1 MKHSWKHSAF
11 LLHLFFWGY
20 IAPSFV
26 QVNHGIKVPK
36 GQSVFLSEE
45 DLQFNIPKEKDSC
58 KVEVVM
64 NEPITQRVGKLTPQV
79 FDCHFLA
86 NEVKYTHNGC
96 PILDEDQVM
105 LRLYRFT
112 ETETFTETFN
122 LKVRLLDSDCNI
134 IHLGSTPLEVPEFYG
149 LSNAIDKNVLTFAY
163 DTVMNL
169 DCTVRVA
176 TQETLLPAYGQIVVG
191 QLPREQVRGNQPHSF
206 LRIRKKSKLG
216 LEPGQ
221 GDLKEVRTFKV
232 NCEEFLRMGLR
243 YHHLSPP
250 SPDVDYITISLELV
264 DSRSK
269 NVHKTENAWIPVR
282 IRNAFSNQP
291 PKASFIAMFI
301 LEVDQFI
308 LTPLTTRT
316 LDGED
321 SESPKAQ
328 LVFNITKPP
337 PQGFITHLADHTKS
351 ITSFTWTDLNELLIA
366 YQPPNCSHTERRN
379 YEVEFEVHDL
389 YFRNSAPIMMHIS
402 IRTADTNAPR
412 ISWNMGLDLL
422 EGQSRP
428 ITWEQFQVVDN
439 DDLTAVRLVTVDGLQ
454 HGRLTVRGGKGFMF
468 TVNDIKS
475 GVVRYHHDDSD
486 STSDFVVFRVFD
498 GRHST
503 RHKFPINILPKDDS
517 PPFLINNVIFEL
529 CEDQEILIEK
539 FMLQASDMDSSDDHI
554 LFKIIKSPQAGEIM
568 KRTAPELTGYPIT
581 RFLQRDLFNAM
592 IYYRHL
598 GGEVFED
605 SFEFILSDSHD
616 PPNFSEPQVVIVQIT
631 PVDDQLPKEAPG
643 VVRHLIVKETE
654 IAYLTKNQ
662 LHFTDAESPD
672 REIIYTITTPP
683 FFTSILGMSDAGK
696 LFLTDSMKKL
706 IKESS
711 VPMLRSFTQH
721 AVNYLKV
728 AYMPPMQDI
737 GPDPL
742 HLQFLF
748 SVSNQHG
755 GTLIGFCF
763 NITILPVDN
772 QAPEI
777 LTKQLKVKEG
787 GKGQITVDH
796 VLVTDVDTKEDHIRV
811 MLQKKPVHGV
821 VEMDGVPMI
830 EGNMFTL
837 EDLRQFKI
845 RYNHD
850 DSETMHDD
858 VIFSAMDGSNSA
870 ESVLEI
876 KVLPVND
883 EPPAMKPGL
892 NSILYCLEG
901 EEVTITAENLYAT
914 DIDSDDEKLMFMIA
928 RQPFNGVVQKGSQI
942 VDHFSQADII
952 AGTVTYIHTG
962 GEVGLA
968 PCFDTITFVISDW
981 DGSTLEGCCYKESLP
996 PPLPMHESLPVY
1008 DLNITVLP
1016 INNQPPRIIIGET
1029 FIVDEGSSAAITIDH
1044 LCAGDPD
1051 TAIDELTFVLWSPPQ
1066 FGYIE
1071 NTLPSPGYEKSNMGI
1086 SIDSFDLK
1094 HMKDLHI
1101 NYVQSRHQQMEPTA
1115 DQFMLYVT
1123 DGKHQSL
1130 EVPFYVIIRPT
1141 NDEIPSF
1148 LARNITVS
1156 EGQMRELDPSI
1167 INVVDLDVPPDNL
1180 MFTISQEPYHGRI
1193 MNGMYG
1199 NDDVQHKRLT
1209 HSHDKLPVYDF
1220 TMDQLKHGMKLMYMH
1235 DDSETVADSFTIQLS
1250 DGKHKV
1256 HKVIS
1261 VVILPLND
1269 EQPLLSRNNGLKVE
1283 IGDSR
1288 IISSVVLEAEDKDS
1302 PRQHVYY
1309 VIENAPNQ
1317 GVLQLKEGR
1326 DWLPL
1331 HLGMNCSQD
1340 DIDMNRLRYVHTGS
1354 IGSKGQDSF
1363 HFRLSDG
1370 DNRSSVHRFQI
1381 SIQNIEKGEIVI
1393 LLKPL
1398 TIIKGDRGT
1407 LTTAVLLASDGTN
1420 KPEELLYV
1428 ITVPP
1433 KYGQVEYINYPG
1445 VAITSFSQMDVAAQT
1460 VSYTHK
1466 SKAAATRD
1474 SLRFIVSNGL
1484 STRNGSLEIIIE
1496 NIDRIL
1502 PTLSNNK
1509 GIRLVEGSMKSIS
1522 PEVLQLS
1529 DPDTP
1534 PQNLTYIIAQHP
1546 QFGQLYRKGIVLRQ
1560 HNFTQLDVDNMDV
1573 AYKHDGGDS
1582 QIDRFTFIVTDMTN
1596 HGFLVNGK
1604 LHTEPSV
1611 FTIEVDHVD
1620 KAAPRIVYLQCPSKV
1635 EVLKNSKYGIYISS
1649 QDLKASDSNSKD
1661 EELIFHILR
1670 APHFG
1675 YLENVTTGGFIRDKF
1690 TQKDLNSKS
1699 IIYIIRSSSEVTSD
1713 SLEFQVSDSTG
1724 NTAVPQILD
1733 LKWSHI
1739 EMVESEYQVC
1749 EDVGLF
1755 SVKVMRTG
1763 YSMDSSFIGI
1773 KVNSISAS
1781 VGKDFTHSSANLIQF
1796 DPGVSVKNWNIVIIN
1811 DGLEENEE
1819 TFEVL
1824 LASPVNA
1831 VLGVKTKT
1839 LIKIIDARGDCCSLT
1854 ASNDR
1859 SEDNPPVKVLRGR
1872 LTSGS
1877 TALSNLKS
1885 DPSQVEEMP
1894 ITNLHEEVEQS
1905 QGDVPQ
1911 EFPQKSLPKKKLRVT
1926 GNGKMIH
1933 PSSTFRN
1940 GTDLIFMYHGLISLK
1955 VEDDHTPSMSNKRA
1969 KILVTSR
1976 GQQHFPGKIEL
1987 PQSDKVMAVP
1997 ASLHLPGKQELS
2009 AKKCPFGW
2017 TYHDNRCYYLNTKHK
2032 ATWTGA
2038 ARACKE
2044 MHHGNLVSVI
2054 SKQDMEW
2061 LWDFSGRRPFW
2072 IGLNDR
2078 ISPGKWDWAGGEQV
2092 SFTNWKQ
2099 GPPPASR
2106 KKGKNCVLVR
2116 RRGKWQVKNC
2126 KRGKPHYYMCS
2137 VR

>member
-1474 SLRFIVSNGL
+1474 SLR
-1484 STRNGSLEIIIE
+1484 
-1496 NIDRIL
+1496 
-1502 PTLSNNK
+1502 
-1509 GIRLVEGSMKSIS
+1509 
-1522 PEVLQLS
+1522 
-1529 DPDTP
+1529 
-1534 PQNLTYIIAQHP
+1534 
-1546 QFGQLYRKGIVLRQ
+1546 
-1560 HNFTQLDVDNMDV
+1560 
-1573 AYKHDGGDS
+1573 
-1582 QIDRFTFIVTDMTN
+1582 
-1596 HGFLVNGK
+1596 
-1604 LHTEPSV
+1604 
-1611 FTIEVDHVD
+1611 
-1620 KAAPRIVYLQCPSKV
+1620 
-1635 EVLKNSKYGIYISS
+1635 
-1649 QDLKASDSNSKD
+1649 
-1661 EELIFHILR
+1661 
-1670 APHFG
+1670 
-1675 YLENVTTGGFIRDKF
+1675 
-1690 TQKDLNSKS
+1690 
-1699 IIYIIRSSSEVTSD
+1699 
-1713 SLEFQVSDSTG
+1713 
-1724 NTAVPQILD
+1724 
-1733 LKWSHI
+1733 W
-1739 EMVESEYQVC
+1739 
-1749 EDVGLF
+1749 
-1755 SVKVMRTG
+1755 
-1763 YSMDSSFIGI
+1763 
-1773 KVNSISAS
+1773 
-1781 VGKDFTHSSANLIQF
+1781 
-1796 DPGVSVKNWNIVIIN
+1796 
-1811 DGLEENEE
+1811 
-1819 TFEVL
+1819 
-1824 LASPVNA
+1824 
-1831 VLGVKTKT
+1831 
-1839 LIKIIDARGDCCSLT
+1839 
-1854 ASNDR
+1854 
-1859 SEDNPPVKVLRGR
+1859 
-1872 LTSGS
+1872 
-1877 TALSNLKS
+1877 
-1885 DPSQVEEMP
+1885 
-1894 ITNLHEEVEQS
+1894 
-1905 QGDVPQ
+1905 
-1911 EFPQKSLPKKKLRVT
+1911 
-1926 GNGKMIH
+1926 
-1933 PSSTFRN
+1933 
-1940 GTDLIFMYHGLISLK
+1940 
-1955 VEDDHTPSMSNKRA
+1955 
-1969 KILVTSR
+1969 
-1976 GQQHFPGKIEL
+1976 
-1987 PQSDKVMAVP
+1987 
-1997 ASLHLPGKQELS
+1997 
-2009 AKKCPFGW
+2009 
-2017 TYHDNRCYYLNTKHK
+2017 
-2032 ATWTGA
+2032 
-2038 ARACKE
+2038 
-2044 MHHGNLVSVI
+2044 
-2054 SKQDMEW
+2054 
-2061 LWDFSGRRPFW
+2061 
-2072 IGLNDR
+2072 
-2078 ISPGKWDWAGGEQV
+2078 
-2092 SFTNWKQ
+2092 
-2099 GPPPASR
+2099 
-2106 KKGKNCVLVR
+2106 
-2116 RRGKWQVKNC
+2116 
-2126 KRGKPHYYMCS
+2126 
-2137 VR
+2137 

>member
-1 MKHSWKHSAF
+1 MKHYWKQPAF
-11 LLHLFFWGY
+11 LLHLFLWRCT
-20 IAPSFV
+20 APSFV
-26 QVNHGIKVPK
+26 QVNRGITVAK

-45 DLQFNIPKEKDSC
+45 DLRFNIPKEKDSC

-86 NEVKYTHNGC
+86 NEVKYAHNGC

-112 ETETFTETFN
+112 ETETFTETFILN
-122 LKVRLLDSDCNI
+122 VRLLDSDCNI
-134 IHLGSTPLEVPEFYG
+134 IQLGSTPLEVTEFYG
-149 LSNAIDKNVLTFAY
+149 LSNTIDKNVLTFVY
-163 DTVMNL
+163 DMAMNL

-176 TQETLLPAYGQIVVG
+176 TQETLLPAYGQLVMG
-191 QLPREQVRGNQPHSF
+191 QLPKGQARGDQPHSF
-206 LRIRKKSKLG
+206 LRIRKKSKWR
-216 LEPGQ
+216 LEPSHD
-221 GDLKEVRTFKV
+221 DLMEVRTFKV
-232 NCEEFLRMGLR
+232 TCEEFLIMGLH

-308 LTPLTTRT
+308 LTPITTRT

-337 PQGFITHLADHTKS
+337 PQGFITHLSDHTKS

-366 YQPPNCSHTERRN
+366 FQPPNCSHTERRN
-379 YEVEFEVHDL
+379 YEVEFEVYDV
-389 YFRNSAPIMMHIS
+389 YFRNSAPILVHIS

-412 ISWNMGLDLL
+412 VSWNMGLDLL

-439 DDLTAVRLVTVDGLQ
+439 DDLTAVRLITVDGLQ

-468 TVNDIKS
+468 TVNDIKA

-486 STSDFVVFRVFD
+486 STNDFIVFRIFD
-498 GRHST
+498 GQHST

-517 PPFLINNVIFEL
+517 APFLINNVIFEL
-529 CEDQEILIEK
+529 CENQIILIEK
-539 FMLQASDMDSSDDHI
+539 FMLQASDMDSSDDYI
-554 LFKIIKSPQAGEIM
+554 LFQIIKTPQAGEIM

-592 IYYRHL
+592 IYYRHF

-616 PPNFSEPQVVIVQIT
+616 PPNLSEPQTIIVHIT

-643 VVRHLIVKETE
+643 VVRYLVVKETE

-662 LHFTDAESPD
+662 LHFTDTESPD

-683 FFTSILGMSDAGK
+683 FFTSISGLSDAGK

-706 IKESS
+706 MKESS

-728 AYMPPMQDI
+728 AYLPPIQDI
-737 GPDPL
+737 GPDPQ

-748 SVSNQHG
+748 SVTNQHG
-755 GTLIGFCF
+755 GTLIDFCF
-763 NITILPVDN
+763 NITVLPVDN

-777 LTKQLKVKEG
+777 FTKQLNVEEG
-787 GKGQITVDH
+787 GTGQITVDH
-796 VLVTDVDTKEDHIRV
+796 MLVTDVDTKEDHIRV

-821 VEMDGVPMI
+821 VEVDGVSMI

-850 DSETMHDD
+850 DSETMHDE
-858 VIFSAMDGSNSA
+858 VIFSATDGSNSA
-870 ESVLEI
+870 ECVLEI

-883 EPPAMKPGL
+883 EPPVMKPGL
-892 NSILYCLEG
+892 NPMLYCLEG
-901 EEVTITAENLYAT
+901 EEVIITIENLYAT
-914 DIDSDDEKLMFMIA
+914 DMDSDDKKLMFMIA
-928 RQPFNGVVQKGSQI
+928 RQPVHGAVQKHNQI
-942 VDHFSQADII
+942 VDHFSQADVI
-952 AGTVTYIHTG
+952 AGIVTYVHAG

-981 DGSTLEGCCYKESLP
+981 DGGTVGGCCYEERLP
-996 PPLPMHESLPVY
+996 PPLPMHNSLPVY

-1029 FIVDEGSSAAITIDH
+1029 FVVDEGSSAAITIDH
-1044 LCAGDPD
+1044 LCAADPD
-1051 TAIDELTFVLWSPPQ
+1051 TAVDDLAFILWSPPQ

-1101 NYVQSRHQQMEPTA
+1101 NYVQSRHQRIEPTA

-1123 DGKHQSL
+1123 DGEHRST

-1167 INVVDLDVPPDNL
+1167 INVADLDVPPDSL
-1180 MFTISQEPYHGRI
+1180 MFTVSQQPYHGMI

-1199 NDDVQHKRLT
+1199 NDVLQYKRLIL
-1209 HSHDKLPVYDF
+1209 SHHELPVHDF
-1220 TMDQLKHGMKLMYMH
+1220 TMDQLKHGMKLMYLH
-1235 DDSETVADSFTIQLS
+1235 DDSETTTDSFTIQLS

-1261 VVILPLND
+1261 VTILPLND
-1269 EQPLLSRNNGLKVE
+1269 EQPLLSRNNELEVE
-1283 IGDSR
+1283 MGDSR
-1288 IISSVVLEAEDKDS
+1288 IISSVVLEAEDKDT
-1302 PRQHVYY
+1302 PREHVYY
-1309 VIENAPNQ
+1309 VMDSVPKQ
-1317 GVLQLKEGR
+1317 GVLQFKEGR
-1326 DWLPL
+1326 EWLPL
-1331 HLGMNCSQD
+1331 HPGMNCSQD
-1340 DIDMNRLRYVHTGS
+1340 DIDMNRLRYVHTGAV
-1354 IGSKGQDSF
+1354 GSKGQDSF

-1370 DNRSSVHRFQI
+1370 DNRSSVLRFQI
-1381 SIQNIEKGEIVI
+1381 SIQNIEKGEIAVF
-1393 LLKPL
+1393 LKPF
-1398 TIIKGDRGT
+1398 TIVKGDRGT

-1428 ITVPP
+1428 IIVPP

-1502 PTLSNNK
+1502 PTLLNNK
-1509 GIRLVEGSMKSIS
+1509 GIRLVEGSMMSIS

-1529 DPDTP
+1529 DADTP
-1534 PQNLTYIIAQHP
+1534 SQNLTYIIAQHP
-1546 QFGQLYRKGIVLRQ
+1546 QYGQLYRKGAVLHQ
-1560 HNFTQLDVDNMDV
+1560 HNFTQLDIDNMDI
-1573 AYKHDGGDS
+1573 AYRHGGGDS
-1582 QIDRFTFIVTDMTN
+1582 QIDRFTFIVTDMSN

-1604 LHTEPSV
+1604 LQTEPSV

-1620 KAAPRIVYLQCPSKV
+1620 KAAPRILYLQCPSKV
-1635 EVLKNSKYGIYISS
+1635 EVLKNRQYGIYISS
-1649 QDLKASDSNSKD
+1649 RDLKASDSDSKD
-1661 EELIFHILR
+1661 EELTFHILR
-1670 APHFG
+1670 VPHFG
-1675 YLENVTTGGFIRDKF
+1675 YLENVTTGGFIRNKF

-1699 IIYIIRSSSEVTSD
+1699 IIYIIRSSSGVTSD

-1724 NTAVPQILD
+1724 NSAIPQILD
-1733 LKWSHI
+1733 LRWSRI

-1755 SVKVMRTG
+1755 SVKVLRTG

-1796 DPGVSVKNWNIVIIN
+1796 DPGVSVKNWNIVITN
-1811 DGLEENEE
+1811 DRLEENEE

-1831 VLGVKTKT
+1831 VLGAKTKT
-1839 LIKIIDARGDCCSLT
+1839 LIKIIDVRGDRCSLT
-1854 ASNDR
+1854 ITNDR
-1859 SEDNPPVKVLRGR
+1859 SEENPPVKVLREK
-1872 LTSGS
+1872 LTPGS
-1877 TALSNLKS
+1877 AALPNLQSN
-1885 DPSQVEEMP
+1885 PTQVEE
-1894 ITNLHEEVEQS
+1894 TDLHEEVKQPR
-1905 QGDVPQ
+1905 GDVSQ
-1911 EFPQKSLPKKKLRVT
+1911 EFPLKPLPKKKLRVI
-1926 GNGKMIH
+1926 GNGKMIS
-1933 PSSTFRN
+1933 PSSTIRN

-1955 VEDDHTPSMSNKRA
+1955 VEDDHIPSMSSKRA
-1969 KILVTSR
+1969 KVLVTSR
-1976 GQQHFPGKIEL
+1976 HQPNFPGKTGF
-1987 PQSDKVMAVP
+1987 SKTDKDMTVA
-1997 ASLHLPGKQELS
+1997 ASQHIPGKQEIS

-2017 TYHDNRCYYLNTKHK
+2017 TYHDNSCYYLNTKHK
-2032 ATWTGA
+2032 TTWTAA

-2044 MHHGNLVSVI
+2044 MYHGNLVSVI

-2078 ISPGKWDWAGGEQV
+2078 ISPGKWDWAGGENV
-2092 SFTNWKQ
+2092 SFTNWKR

-2126 KRGKPHYYMCS
+2126 KRGKPHFYMCS
-2137 VR
+2137 IR

>member
-1 MKHSWKHSAF
+1 MKHYRKQPVF
-11 LLHLFFWGY
+11 LLHLFLWRC
-20 IAPSFV
+20 IAPSFL
-26 QVNHGIKVPK
+26 QVNHGITVPK

-45 DLQFNIPKEKDSC
+45 DLKFNILKEKDSC

-64 NEPITQRVGKLTPQV
+64 NEPIMQRVGKLTPQV
-79 FDCHFLA
+79 FDCHFLP

-96 PILDEDQVM
+96 PILDVDQVM

-112 ETETFTETFN
+112 ETETFTETFILN
-122 LKVRLLDSDCNI
+122 IRLLDSDCNI
-134 IHLGSTPLEVPEFYG
+134 IQLGSTPLEVPEFYG
-149 LSNAIDKNVLTFAY
+149 LSNTIDKNVLTFDY
-163 DTVMNL
+163 DKAMNL

-176 TQETLLPAYGQIVVG
+176 TQETFLPAYGQLVTGELSKG
-191 QLPREQVRGNQPHSF
+191 QARGDQRHSF
-206 LRIRKKSKLG
+206 VRIKQKSKWRLG
-216 LEPGQ
+216 PSQ
-221 GDLKEVRTFKV
+221 DNLKEVHTFKM
-232 NCEEFLRMGLR
+232 NCEKFLIMGLR
-243 YHHLSPP
+243 YHHVSPP

-269 NVHKTENAWIPVR
+269 NVHKMENAWIPVR
-282 IRNAFSNQP
+282 IRNAFPNQP
-291 PKASFIAMFI
+291 PKASFIATFI

-308 LTPLTTRT
+308 LTPITTGT

-337 PQGFITHLADHTKS
+337 PQGYITHLSDHTKP

-366 YQPPNCSHTERRN
+366 FQPPNSSHTERRN
-379 YEVEFEVHDL
+379 YEVELEVHDI
-389 YFRNSAPIMMHIS
+389 YFRNSAPIMVYIS

-412 ISWNMGLDLL
+412 VSWNMGLDLL

-439 DDLTAVRLVTVDGLQ
+439 DDLSAVRLVTVDGLQ

-468 TVNDIKS
+468 TVNDIKA

-486 STSDFVVFRVFD
+486 TTNDFIVFRIFD
-498 GRHST
+498 GHHST

-539 FMLQASDMDSSDDHI
+539 FMLQASDMDSSDDYI
-554 LFKIIKSPQAGEIM
+554 LFKIIKSPQAGEIR
-568 KRTAPELTGYPIT
+568 KRIAPELTGYPIS
-581 RFLQRDLFNAM
+581 RFLQRDLVNAA

-616 PPNFSEPQVVIVQIT
+616 PPNYSDPQTVIVHIT
-631 PVDDQLPKEAPG
+631 PVDDQLPKETPE
-643 VVRHLIVKETE
+643 VVRHLVVKETE

-662 LHFTDAESPD
+662 LHFTDTESPD

-683 FFTSILGMSDAGK
+683 FFTSILGLSDAGK

-706 IKESS
+706 VKDST

-728 AYMPPMQDI
+728 AYMPLIQDI
-737 GPDPL
+737 GPDPQ

-755 GTLIGFCF
+755 GTLIGLCF
-763 NITILPVDN
+763 NITVLPVDN

-777 LTKQLKVKEG
+777 FTNQLNVEEG
-787 GKGQITVDH
+787 GTSQITVDH
-796 VLVTDVDTKEDHIRV
+796 MLVTDVDTKEDHIRV
-811 MLQKKPVHGV
+811 MLQKKPMHGE
-821 VEMDGVPMI
+821 VEVDGIPMI

-837 EDLRQFKI
+837 EDLRTFKV

-850 DSETMHDD
+850 DSEAMHDE
-858 VIFSAMDGSNSA
+858 VTFSATDGSNSA
-870 ESVLEI
+870 ECVLEI

-892 NSILYCLEG
+892 NPMLYCLEG
-901 EEVTITAENLYAT
+901 EKVIITAENLYAT
-914 DIDSDDEKLMFMIA
+914 DMDSDDETLLFMIA
-928 RQPFNGVVQKGSQI
+928 RQPFHGVVQKHSQI
-942 VDHFSQADII
+942 VDRFSQADVI
-952 AGTVTYIHTG
+952 AGMVTYTHTG
-962 GEVGLA
+962 GEVGLV

-981 DGSTLEGCCYKESLP
+981 DGGTAGGCCYEEPLL
-996 PPLPMHESLPVY
+996 PPLPMHDSLPVY
-1008 DLNITVLP
+1008 DLNITVMP
-1016 INNQPPRIIIGET
+1016 INNQPPRIIIGEM
-1029 FIVDEGSSAAITIDH
+1029 FVVDEGSSAAITVNH
-1044 LCAGDPD
+1044 LCASDAD
-1051 TAIDELTFVLWSPPQ
+1051 TAVDELTFVLWSPPQ

-1086 SIDSFDLK
+1086 SIGSFGLK

-1101 NYVQSRHQQMEPTA
+1101 NYVQSRHQRIEPTA

-1123 DGKHQSL
+1123 DGEHQSM

-1141 NDEIPSF
+1141 NDETPNF
-1148 LARNITVS
+1148 LARNITVT
-1156 EGQMRELDPSI
+1156 EGKMRELDPSI
-1167 INVVDLDVPPDNL
+1167 INVVDLDVPPDRL
-1180 MFTISQEPYHGRI
+1180 MFTVSQQPYHGMI
-1193 MNGMYG
+1193 MNGMYENG
-1199 NDDVQHKRLT
+1199 VVHYKRLIL
-1209 HSHDKLPVYDF
+1209 SHHELPVHDF
-1220 TMDQLKHGMKLMYMH
+1220 TMDQLMHGMKLMYVH
-1235 DDSETVADSFTIQLS
+1235 DDSETTADSFTIQLS

-1256 HKVIS
+1256 HKAIS
-1261 VVILPLND
+1261 VNVLPVND
-1269 EQPLLSRNNGLKVE
+1269 EQPLLNRNNGLEVE
-1283 IGDSR
+1283 MGESR
-1288 IISSVVLEAEDKDS
+1288 IISSVVLEAEDKDTA
-1302 PRQHVYY
+1302 REHVYY
-1309 VIENAPNQ
+1309 VMDSVPKQ

-1331 HLGMNCSQD
+1331 HAGMNCSQD
-1340 DIDMNRLRYVHTGS
+1340 DIDMNRLRYVHTGV

-1370 DNRSSVHRFQI
+1370 DNRSSVHRFHI
-1381 SIQNIEKGEIVI
+1381 SIHNMEKGEIAVF
-1393 LLKPL
+1393 LKPL
-1398 TIIKGDRGT
+1398 TIVKGDRGT
-1407 LTTAVLLASDGTN
+1407 LTTAILLATDGTN

-1433 KYGQVEYINYPG
+1433 NYGQVEYVNYPG
-1445 VAITSFSQMDVAAQT
+1445 VIITSFSQMDVAAQT
-1460 VSYTHK
+1460 VSYTHN

-1474 SLRFIVSNGL
+1474 SFRFIVSNGL

-1496 NIDRIL
+1496 NTDRIL
-1502 PTLSNNK
+1502 PTLSKNK
-1509 GIRLVEGSMKSIS
+1509 GIRLVEGSMMSIC

-1534 PQNLTYIIAQHP
+1534 SQNLTYIIAQHP
-1546 QFGQLYRKGIVLRQ
+1546 QYGQLYHKGVVLHQR
-1560 HNFTQLDVDNMDV
+1560 NFTQLDVDNMDV
-1573 AYKHDGGDS
+1573 AYKHGGGDS
-1582 QIDRFTFIVTDMTN
+1582 QIDRFTFIVTDMSN

-1604 LHTEPSV
+1604 LQTEPAI
-1611 FTIEVDHVD
+1611 FTIEVNHVD
-1620 KAAPRIVYLQCPSKV
+1620 KAAPIIVYLQCPSKV
-1635 EVLKNSKYGIYISS
+1635 EVLKNGQYGIYISS
-1649 QDLKASDSNSKD
+1649 RDLKASDTDSKD

-1670 APHFG
+1670 APRFG
-1675 YLENVTTGGFIRDKF
+1675 YLENVTTGGFIRNKF
-1690 TQKDLNSKS
+1690 TQKDLNCRN
-1699 IIYIIRSSSEVTSD
+1699 IIYIIRPSSEVTSD
-1713 SLEFQVSDSTG
+1713 SLEFQVADPTG
-1724 NTAVPQILD
+1724 NSAVPQTLE
-1733 LKWSHI
+1733 LKWSRI
-1739 EMVESEYQVC
+1739 EMVESEYLVC
-1749 EDVGLF
+1749 EDVGVF
-1755 SVKVMRTG
+1755 SVKVLRTG

-1796 DPGVSVKNWNIVIIN
+1796 DPGVSVKNWDVVITN
-1811 DGLEENEE
+1811 DRLEENDE
-1819 TFEVL
+1819 TFEAVI
-1824 LASPVNA
+1824 ASPVNA
-1831 VLGVKTKT
+1831 VLGAKTKA
-1839 LIKIIDARGDCCSLT
+1839 LVKIIDARGDRCSLAIT
-1854 ASNDR
+1854 SDR
-1859 SEDNPPVKVLRGR
+1859 SEENPSVKVLRGR
-1872 LTSGS
+1872 LTPGS
-1877 TALSNLKS
+1877 TAFPNLKN
-1885 DPSQVEEMP
+1885 DPIHVKEIP
-1894 ITNLHEEVEQS
+1894 IAHSHEGVKQPR
-1905 QGDVPQ
+1905 GDVPQ
-1911 EFPQKSLPKKKLRVT
+1911 EFPLPPLPMKRLRAI
-1926 GNGKMIH
+1926 GNGKMIS

-1940 GTDLIFMYHGLISLK
+1940 GTDLIFTDYSASAFRKRCTPDRKGLLYF
-1955 VEDDHTPSMSNKRA
+1955 D
-1969 KILVTSR
+1969 
-1976 GQQHFPGKIEL
+1976 
-1987 PQSDKVMAVP
+1987 QSDQKLLRCDGISWKP
-1997 ASLHLPGKQELS
+1997 WNPTTEEIS
-2009 AKKCPFGW
+2009 AKKCPPGW
-2017 TYHDNRCYYLNTKHK
+2017 TYHDNHCYYLNTEHK

-2044 MHHGNLVSVI
+2044 MHHGNLVSIV
-2054 SKQDMEW
+2054 SKEDMEW

-2078 ISPGKWDWAGGEQV
+2078 ISPGRWDWAGGEHV
-2092 SFTNWKQ
+2092 SFTNWKR

-2137 VR
+2137 VH